1 MITKAEEE
9 KKYQKRKRG
18 TIDAKGRNVRIWD
31 FRTCFQPRPRD
42 SRNPRWPFSPRK
54 EPYSRFLF
62 LYKRKRNWN
71 RLFEIAR
78 HPHCPASP
86 RREKC
91 KHGFAEHATDLKTK
105 KKMRMISRRFTKMLK
120 KRILVSQIDNE
131 RAKLFRSFSF
141 KSEFFFFNWT
151 IKKINLNIEY

>member
-105 KKMRMISRRFTKMLK
+105 KKWGWYRVDLQRCLKREFSCLKLTMSAQNYLDLFLLNLNFFFLIEQLK
-120 KRILVSQIDNE
+120 K
-131 RAKLFRSFSF
+131 
-141 KSEFFFFNWT
+141 
-151 IKKINLNIEY
+151 

>member
-1 MITKAEEE
+1 MIKKEE
-9 KKYQKRKRG
+9 KKYQKRKKG
-18 TIDAKGRNVRIWD
+18 TIGAKGRDVRIWD

-54 EPYSRFLF
+54 EPHSRFLF

-78 HPHCPASP
+78 HPHCPVSP

-91 KHGFAEHATDLKTK
+91 KHGFAEHAIDLKTK
-105 KKMRMISRRFTKMLK
+105 KKMRMISHGFTKIHEKRRMYPFAILRWFRFSYLK
-120 KRILVSQIDNE
+120 LTS
-131 RAKLFRSFSF
+131 AKLFRSFFF
-141 KSEFFFFNWT
+141 KSEQF
-151 IKKINLNIEY
+151 L